1 MVVRVIMFA
10 FNKEGYIT
18 KGIIW
23 PIFHPKLRKV
33 PHLCKRKEKANKT
46 LFFNI
51 NCDSTL
57 QLSDLWEWLIMYLW
71 LILIPRFTTSMISF
85 WTDVL
90 TTNIRDDNDEEEAW
104 CSEQG
109 KNWRRR
115 HVDRKECYSVVLHG
129 IASCLYLWKLT
140 DWFLTWLMHNDLCV

>member
-18 KGIIW
+18 KGIIR
-23 PIFHPKLRKV
+23 PIFHRKLRKV
-33 PHLCKRKEKANKT
+33 PHLCKRKEKAHKT

-71 LILIPRFTTSMISF
+71 LILIPRFTT
-85 WTDVL
+85 
-90 TTNIRDDNDEEEAW
+90 
-104 CSEQG
+104 
-109 KNWRRR
+109 
-115 HVDRKECYSVVLHG
+115 
-129 IASCLYLWKLT
+129 
-140 DWFLTWLMHNDLCV
+140 